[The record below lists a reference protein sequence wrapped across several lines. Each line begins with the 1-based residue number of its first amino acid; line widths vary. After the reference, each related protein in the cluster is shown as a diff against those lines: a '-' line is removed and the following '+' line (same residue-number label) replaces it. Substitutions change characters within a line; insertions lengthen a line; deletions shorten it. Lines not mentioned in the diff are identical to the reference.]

1 MNYIIDGKRTYFSVA
16 GGFIYV
22 NETETTLIA
31 NAIESQ
37 EEIDLER
44 AQEAKRRAEERL
56 KIQNDEIDMLRAQA
70 ACNVQLHVF
79 MSKVY
84 REELPFFSFFLYNSF
99 KEKKGI

>member
-1 MNYIIDGKRTYFSVA
+1 MEKNIFFCRRC
-16 GGFIYV
+16 FIYV

-70 ACNVQLHVF
+70 ALQRAITRIHV
-79 MSKVY
+79 
-84 REELPFFSFFLYNSF
+84 
-99 KEKKGI
+99 KGL